1 METAAQTLPE
11 DVEALKSLVHEL
23 YAENARLQEQLN
35 ILIAKRFGPSSEKV
49 SPDQLGLFNEAEQ
62 AVESADNEQPP
73 ETTPV
78 AAHERKR
85 AGRQALPE
93 HLPRVEVLHDLP
105 AEQKQCP
112 CGCGEMRRI
121 GEETAEQLDIVPARI
136 QVIRHIRPKYACPRC
151 EGAGV
156 RVAPLAPQP
165 IPRSIAS
172 PGLLAY
178 VACAKYVDGLPLHRT
193 ERILQ
198 RLAVDIPRATLAGW
212 MIRAGTELLQPLI
225 NLMGECQ
232 RKGKRMQMD
241 ETRVQV
247 LNEPDKPAT
256 RESYMWVA
264 RGGPPGIVIIL
275 FHYADTRAGQVPAAL
290 LEGYSGSLQ
299 VDAYEGYNGVCA
311 RADITRVGCMAHA
324 RRKFDEAI
332 KALGKHPKGRTGK
345 AHQGLAFI
353 QKLYRIERDIR
364 DLSETER
371 HQRRQDEARPIVEE
385 LRRWLTKSLPQVPP
399 KSATGQALNYLHEQW
414 ETLVRY
420 LDDPNLPIDNNATER
435 AIRPFVIGR
444 RGWLFSATV
453 NGAKASA
460 NLYSLVETAKAN
472 GHEPYQ
478 YLRHVFNELPGAETV
493 EDVAALLPYNLDPD
507 DI

>member
-1 METAAQTLPE
+1 METAAETLPE

-62 AVESADNEQPP
+62 AGESTDNEQPP

-178 VACAKYVDGLPLHRT
+178 VACAKYVDGLPLHR
-193 ERILQ
+193 
-198 RLAVDIPRATLAGW
+198 
-212 MIRAGTELLQPLI
+212 IR
-225 NLMGECQ
+225 
-232 RKGKRMQMD
+232 
-241 ETRVQV
+241 
-247 LNEPDKPAT
+247 
-256 RESYMWVA
+256 
-264 RGGPPGIVIIL
+264 
-275 FHYADTRAGQVPAAL
+275 
-290 LEGYSGSLQ
+290 
-299 VDAYEGYNGVCA
+299 
-311 RADITRVGCMAHA
+311 
-324 RRKFDEAI
+324 
-332 KALGKHPKGRTGK
+332 
-345 AHQGLAFI
+345 
-353 QKLYRIERDIR
+353 
-364 DLSETER
+364 
-371 HQRRQDEARPIVEE
+371 
-385 LRRWLTKSLPQVPP
+385 
-399 KSATGQALNYLHEQW
+399 
-414 ETLVRY
+414 
-420 LDDPNLPIDNNATER
+420 
-435 AIRPFVIGR
+435 
-444 RGWLFSATV
+444 
-453 NGAKASA
+453 
-460 NLYSLVETAKAN
+460 
-472 GHEPYQ
+472 
-478 YLRHVFNELPGAETV
+478 
-493 EDVAALLPYNLDPD
+493 
-507 DI
+507 